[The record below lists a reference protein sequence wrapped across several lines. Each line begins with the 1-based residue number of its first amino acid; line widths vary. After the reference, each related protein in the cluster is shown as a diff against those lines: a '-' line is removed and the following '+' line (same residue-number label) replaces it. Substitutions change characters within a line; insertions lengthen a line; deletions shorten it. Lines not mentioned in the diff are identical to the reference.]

1 MKHWKLGQCYLGNLY
16 YPDKQLT
23 TGLILT
29 SDLLFNFKSIHRMI
43 GVRETLPKRLKV
55 NSYIIFLYL
64 QKQIQLVILYHL
76 GQVLNIL
83 KQFRIDERI
92 FFSKILSKEFM
103 AKSILRKEKVWK
115 KKKKKLTN
123 SQAYFLYLIKGSK

>member
-1 MKHWKLGQCYLGNLY
+1 
-16 YPDKQLT
+16 
-23 TGLILT
+23 
-29 SDLLFNFKSIHRMI
+29 MI

-103 AKSILRKEKVWK
+103 AKRIIRKEKVWK